1 MSRSRDHR
9 DFTFQFGQLVD
20 AHFAGNFAPTAALAA
35 SGFDKLGAYG
45 RFAGKYS
52 FILDTNDDGVGDFSS
67 LMPAAYQVN
76 GMPVAGNFNAAHP
89 GDEIGLF
96 DGSFWYLDT
105 SGNNQIDVGE
115 RFASNFNGL
124 PVVGDFNGDGNDDL
138 AVFVNDTNKFIFD
151 TNRDGIADFTWNV
164 ADQLGRFGG
173 LSGFTDRPVAGDL
186 NLDGIDDIGLW
197 AKDRQGT
204 LPRNSG
210 EYFFWV
216 SDRVNANPANVFDS
230 FSPAPLGNDLSAQF
244 GDELAL
250 PIFGNFD
257 PPVAGSTEDTNPLH
271 RHPAPLDINGDGTI
285 SPLDALL
292 VINVL
297 NNFRG
302 LPTSDPVRAFFTIGQ
317 VKADSSGD
325 RAVTPV
331 DVLLVINA
339 LNQRSRGVEGEAS
352 SPLTGGAQ
360 YQAAADDYFAQLG
373 DQSQLE
379 SMRKKRR

>member
-1 MSRSRDHR
+1 M
-9 DFTFQFGQLVD
+9 
-20 AHFAGNFAPTAALAA
+20 AA

-45 RFAGKYS
+45 RFGGKYS

-124 PVVGDFNGDGNDDL
+124 PLIGDFNGDGNGDGNDDL